1 MRQITRAMAVCLSLV
16 VGEAIANSAIGSHLV
31 RSVTVHNSGHV
42 LVVLDNNS
50 NTEGC
55 ATPSLQN
62 YILLHK
68 TNPNFKLMYA
78 SAMLALSTDRP
89 LSGNVDGCTDIWS
102 NGASIVTTAISLAV
116 ER

>member
-1 MRQITRAMAVCLSLV
+1 
-16 VGEAIANSAIGSHLV
+16 
-31 RSVTVHNSGHV
+31 
-42 LVVLDNNS
+42 VLDDNS

-62 YILLHK
+62 YTLLHK

-78 SAMLALSTDRP
+78 SAMLAMSTDRP

-102 NGASIVTTAISLAV
+102 NGASIVTTAISLVV